1 VAETIRPF
9 FASLDNQPVSQRNRQ
24 HILATYRAT
33 LAETIDYGIHCMA
46 DLTTFIEKEDAVY
59 RAFLSRL
66 PDFDGENLS
75 DITHDTERC
84 CAQVFLAAERNDI
97 TYRNAMI
104 YLAMRTNRRL
114 IQNVRTCID
123 DICNQKVKTPAQA
136 QAYIWMLLQPYSSLD
151 GFCLALLSAEEREQL
166 DMLASQTPDA
176 FRELGRMLHPGD
188 NRLDELPGMLMEAF
202 IHTL

>member
-1 VAETIRPF
+1 
-9 FASLDNQPVSQRNRQ
+9 
-24 HILATYRAT
+24 
-33 LAETIDYGIHCMA
+33 MA

-84 CAQVFLAAERNDI
+84 CAQIFLAAERNDI

-114 IQNVRTCID
+114 IQNIRTCIERH
-123 DICNQKVKTPAQA
+123 
-136 QAYIWMLLQPYSSLD
+136 LQ
-151 GFCLALLSAEEREQL
+151 
-166 DMLASQTPDA
+166 
-176 FRELGRMLHPGD
+176 
-188 NRLDELPGMLMEAF
+188 
-202 IHTL
+202 

>member
-1 VAETIRPF
+1 
-9 FASLDNQPVSQRNRQ
+9 
-24 HILATYRAT
+24 
-33 LAETIDYGIHCMA
+33 MA

-123 DICNQKVKTPAQA
+123 DICNKKVKTPAQA
-136 QAYIWMLLQPYSSLD
+136 QAYIWMLLQPYSSYRSRPISRTTVSRHCPAMYARSCCISLEPVIS
-151 GFCLALLSAEEREQL
+151 ALHIP
-166 DMLASQTPDA
+166 M
-176 FRELGRMLHPGD
+176 
-188 NRLDELPGMLMEAF
+188 
-202 IHTL
+202 